1 MRVGQDDRTVALTK
15 TVAESS
21 GERLL
26 NRELSALEY
35 NARLLDLA
43 ADETLPLLERV
54 KMCRY
59 FSSNLD
65 EFFMVRVAGLLDQA
79 AAGVVVQSADGL
91 MPRAALHGIRER
103 VLELTS
109 RQAKLWKKQLR
120 PALAA
125 EEISIVPVDDLGPE
139 ELAELEQRF
148 EQEIFPVLTPLG
160 VGPGQPFPYI
170 SGLSLSLGVL
180 ARDPDT
186 GEERFARVKVP
197 EGLPRFFPIGSRG
210 CLLQLEQVITHFL
223 DRLFPGMEILEHA
236 VFRVTRDADFELSD
250 DADDLLEAV
259 ETELRRRRFGDV
271 VRVEVSS
278 STSRGMLERLQQG
291 FGASDDQ
298 VYEIHGLIDLAD
310 LDELIA
316 IDRPDLKHPPAPG
329 STPVRLAHV
338 KQSRELFDE
347 IRRNDILVHQPYE
360 SFSASFEAFVRA
372 AARDPD
378 VIAVKTAVYRTSGD
392 SPLIPAL
399 IEAAEDGKQSVCL
412 VELKAR
418 FDEHRNIEWSRAL
431 EQAGV
436 HVVYGFPDLK
446 VHAKMTLVVRREGN
460 TLRRY
465 VHVGTGNY
473 HAVTARSYEDVGI
486 FTADPEITDD
496 IALLFNYLTGFGRPA
511 HFKKI
516 LVAPFAL
523 RARLIDRIRAVGQAA
538 ADGKGGRIRLKVNA
552 ITDEAIIDELYAASQ
567 QGAHIE
573 ITARS
578 ISMLRPGVPGLSDNI
593 TVRSIA
599 GRYLEHSR
607 LFAFEAGD
615 SAEFFLGSADLMTRN
630 LDRRIEVLVPIEAPR
645 LRQELTAVFDSA
657 FADNASSWELTPDGT
672 WTRRSQEKGERV
684 HNHQLNLQRRVRL
697 RSRRAAI
704 ARGRER

>member
-1 MRVGQDDRTVALTK
+1 MPTTK
-15 TVAESS
+15 TVTE
-21 GERLL
+21 GNERLL

-59 FSSNLD
+59 FSSNVD

-79 AAGVVVQSADGL
+79 AAGVVVHSADGL
-91 MPRAALHGIRER
+91 APRVALQQIRER
-103 VLELTS
+103 VLELTA
-109 RQAKLWKKQLR
+109 RQAKIWRKQLR
-120 PALAA
+120 PALA
-125 EEISIVPVDDLGPE
+125 EDEVLILQVDDLAPE
-139 ELAELEQRF
+139 ELTELEERF
-148 EQEIFPVLTPLG
+148 EREIFPVLTPLG

-186 GEERFARVKVP
+186 DEERFARVKVP
-197 EGLPRFFPIGSRG
+197 EGLPRFFAIGSRG
-210 CLLQLEQVITHFL
+210 CLLLLEQVITHFL
-223 DRLFPGMEILEHA
+223 DRLFPGMEILEHT

-291 FGASDDQ
+291 FDASDDQ

-310 LDELIA
+310 LDQLIG
-316 IDRPDLKHPPAPG
+316 IDRPDLKHPPVPG
-329 STPVRLAHV
+329 STPVRLTHV
-338 KQSRELFDE
+338 KQPRDLFDE

-360 SFSASFEAFVRA
+360 SFAASFEAFVHA

-378 VIAVKTAVYRTSGD
+378 VIAMKTAVYRTSGD

-399 IEAAEDGKQSVCL
+399 IECAEDGKQSVCL

-446 VHAKMTLVVRREGN
+446 VHAKMTLVVRREGSV
-460 TLRRY
+460 LRRY

-473 HAVTARSYEDVGI
+473 HAVTARSYEDVSLY
-486 FTADPEITDD
+486 TADQEIADD
-496 IALLFNYLTGFGRPA
+496 VALLFNYMTGFGRPA

-516 LVAPFAL
+516 LVAPFGL
-523 RARLIDRIRAVGQAA
+523 RARLIDRIRAVGDAA
-538 ADGKGGRIRLKVNA
+538 AAGREGRIRLKVNA
-552 ITDEAIIDELYAASQ
+552 LTDETIIDELYAASQ
-567 QGAHIE
+567 KGATIE

-578 ISMLRPGVPGLSDNI
+578 ICMLRPGVPGLSDGI

-615 SAEFFLGSADLMTRN
+615 SVELFLGSADLMTRN
-630 LDRRIEVLVPIEAPR
+630 LERRIEVLVPVEAPR

-657 FADNASSWELTPDGT
+657 FADNTSSWELAPDGT
-672 WTRRSQEKGERV
+672 WSRRSATKGERV
-684 HNHQLNLQRRVRL
+684 HSHQTNLQRRVRL

>member
-1 MRVGQDDRTVALTK
+1 MPTK
-15 TVAESS
+15 VLPDSA
-21 GERLL
+21 ERLL
-26 NRELSALEY
+26 NRELSSLEY

-43 ADETLPLLERV
+43 ADEVQPLLERV
-54 KMCRY
+54 KMCRF

-79 AAGVVVQSADGL
+79 EAGVIVRSADGL
-91 MPRAALHGIRER
+91 TPREALQKIRAR
-103 VLELTS
+103 VLELTERQS
-109 RQAKLWKKQLR
+109 RLWKKQLR
-120 PALAA
+120 PALAE
-125 EEISIVPVDDLGPE
+125 EEIVIAQVEDLEPE
-139 ELAELEQRF
+139 ELVELEQRF

-180 ARDPDT
+180 ARDPTT

-197 EGLPRFFPIGSRG
+197 EGLPRFYPLGSRG
-210 CLLQLEQVITHFL
+210 RLLPLEKVIGHFL
-223 DRLFPGMEILEHA
+223 DRLFPGMEILEQA
-236 VFRVTRDADFELSD
+236 AFRVTRDADFELSD

-271 VRVEVSS
+271 VRLEVSS
-278 STSRGMLERLQQG
+278 SVSRAMLERLQQG
-291 FGASDDQ
+291 FGATDDQ
-298 VYEIHGLIDLAD
+298 IYEIHGLIDLAD
-310 LDELIA
+310 LDELTTS
-316 IDRPDLKHPPAPG
+316 DRPELKHPAAPG
-329 STPVRLAHV
+329 STPVKLAHV
-338 KQSRELFDE
+338 TQARELFEE

-378 VIAVKTAVYRTSGD
+378 VIAMKTAVYRTSGD
-392 SPLIPAL
+392 SPLVPAL
-399 IEAAEDGKQSVCL
+399 IECAEDGKQSVCL

-473 HAVTARSYEDVGI
+473 HAVTARSYEDVSL
-486 FTADPEITDD
+486 FTADPA
-496 IALLFNYLTGFGRPA
+496 IASDVASLFNYLTGFGRPA
-511 HFKKI
+511 DFEKL

-523 RARLIDRIRAVGQAA
+523 RTKLVERIRAAA
-538 ADGKGGRIRLKVNA
+538 AVGKGARIRLKVNA
-552 ITDEAIIDELYAASQ
+552 LTDDDVIDELYAASQ
-567 QGAHIE
+567 QGVRIE
-573 ITARS
+573 IVARS
-578 ISMLRPGVPGLSDNI
+578 ICMLRPGVRDLSENI
-593 TVRSIA
+593 VVRSIL

-607 LFAFEAGD
+607 IYVFEID
-615 SAEFFLGSADLMTRN
+615 DTTEMFIGSADLMTRN
-630 LDRRIEVLVPIEAPR
+630 LDRRIEVLVPIEQPR
-645 LRQELTAVFDSA
+645 LRQELTAIFDSA
-657 FADNASSWELTPDGT
+657 FADNSSSWELSPDGT
-672 WTRRSQEKGERV
+672 WQRRTPGKGERV
-684 HNHQLNLQRRVRL
+684 HSHQLHLQRRTRL